1 MSNFKPITTRAK
13 CDYSNLPVNQEV
25 TVDAK
30 GKTPVKLGYKSPLKE
45 IDRMGQRI
53 LNQVDKSEK
62 AKSEDKDRKAL
73 KHENRARRMNLR
85 DLNRKSD
92 NNKSPLK
99 KPLVGDQ
106 HRLPDH
112 LKAKILA
119 SPAKQT
125 KPINR
130 RQNQPSNQNDGT
142 IRVKDAVG
150 AAGDIAKNLVGKVG
164 DIKLSTPEGR
174 KRRQERKDLRKKQK
188 IERKQA
194 RVDQLKNSPA
204 QKKCYK

>member
-1 MSNFKPITTRAK
+1 M
-13 CDYSNLPVNQEV
+13 
-25 TVDAK
+25 
-30 GKTPVKLGYKSPLKE
+30 KTPSSVRFTCLLHTISKFPNLESDE
-45 IDRMGQRI
+45 
-53 LNQVDKSEK
+53 LN
-62 AKSEDKDRKAL
+62 
-73 KHENRARRMNLR
+73 N
-85 DLNRKSD
+85 
-92 NNKSPLK
+92 
-99 KPLVGDQ
+99 
-106 HRLPDH
+106 
-112 LKAKILA
+112 
-119 SPAKQT
+119 KQT

>member
-30 GKTPVKLGYKSPLKE
+30 GKTPVKLGYKSPLK
-45 IDRMGQRI
+45 
-53 LNQVDKSEK
+53 
-62 AKSEDKDRKAL
+62 
-73 KHENRARRMNLR
+73 
-85 DLNRKSD
+85 
-92 NNKSPLK
+92 
-99 KPLVGDQ
+99 KPLVGNQD
-106 HRLPDH
+106 RLPDH

-142 IRVKDAVG
+142 IRVKDAVS
-150 AAGDIAKNLVGKVG
+150 AAGDIAKDLVNKVG

-194 RVDQLKNSPA
+194 RVDELKNSPA

>member
-30 GKTPVKLGYKSPLKE
+30 GKTPVKLGYTSPL
-45 IDRMGQRI
+45 
-53 LNQVDKSEK
+53 
-62 AKSEDKDRKAL
+62 
-73 KHENRARRMNLR
+73 
-85 DLNRKSD
+85 
-92 NNKSPLK
+92 
-99 KPLVGDQ
+99 
-106 HRLPDH
+106 
-112 LKAKILA
+112 
-119 SPAKQT
+119 KQT

-130 RQNQPSNQNDGT
+130 RQNQPNNQNDGT
-142 IRVKDAVG
+142 IRVKDAVS
-150 AAGDIAKNLVGKVG
+150 AAGDIAKDLVNKVG

-174 KRRQERKDLRKKQK
+174 KRRQQRKDLRKKQK

-194 RVDQLKNSPA
+194 RVDELKNSPA